1 MPQLS
6 IKVVGVSLDHSVS
19 LDHGVSA
26 ISNIFLTKSHTEAI
40 MCIPQIIT
48 YVVKEKGMKHK
59 GNKVKLY

>member
-26 ISNIFLTKSHTEAI
+26 ISNIFFNQVSHRSHNVHTANHHLRGKGERNEA
-40 MCIPQIIT
+40 QR
-48 YVVKEKGMKHK
+48 EQS
-59 GNKVKLY
+59 